1 MNHDESVWSVGASSD
16 PASQHSVASVG
27 SRASRSSAAS
37 VGHGSAASTRSGSG
51 AYAAPLDRSD
61 ADLSCCT
68 FQIGGQLFGLDVGAV
83 GEVFQVER
91 VVRVPLAPPGVLGLT
106 NLRGAAIAVVDLAAV
121 LGLQVGGDGAPIDGR
136 GPALVVRLQGMRF
149 AASIDLVD
157 SVFPVR
163 SNAIKE
169 SDAVGEHPAIAGF
182 LPLADG
188 RVVSVVDTVVLA
200 EHVQR
205 LRLRQSTDNG
215 RDDGLASE

>member
-1 MNHDESVWSVGASSD
+1 MSHDDSVWSDGGNAD
-16 PASQHSVASVG
+16 PASHHSVVSVG
-27 SRASRSSAAS
+27 SRASR
-37 VGHGSAASTRSGSG
+37 GSAASAGSGSAASARSRSGTAG
-51 AYAAPLDRSD
+51 ALLDRAD

-68 FQIGGQLFGLDVGAV
+68 FRIGGQLFGLDVGAV

-91 VVRVPLAPPGVLGLT
+91 VVRVPLAPAGVLGLT

-121 LGLQVGGDGAPIDGR
+121 LGLQVGGAGAPSDGK

-149 AASIDLVD
+149 AASIDLVE

-163 SNAIKE
+163 SESIRE

-182 LPLADG
+182 LPLPDG
-188 RVVSVVDTVVLA
+188 RVVSVLDIEVLA

-205 LRLRQSTDNG
+205 LRLRQSSDSG
-215 RDDGLASE
+215 GADGPGTE